1 MSVPLA
7 LTLWFSPQRYYLL
20 NPFITGFAGL
30 ENYRFLLTD
39 PSLWVAMG
47 NTLLLVGWVVAITI
61 ALGTLLAVLFDQ
73 DFFGRGVAR
82 LLAIAPFRSEEHTSE
97 LQSLMRISYAVFCL
111 KKQKKTKMISQ

>member
-82 LLAIAPFRSEEHTSE
+82 LLAKIGRASCRERVC
-97 LQSLMRISYAVFCL
+97 QYV
-111 KKQKKTKMISQ
+111 